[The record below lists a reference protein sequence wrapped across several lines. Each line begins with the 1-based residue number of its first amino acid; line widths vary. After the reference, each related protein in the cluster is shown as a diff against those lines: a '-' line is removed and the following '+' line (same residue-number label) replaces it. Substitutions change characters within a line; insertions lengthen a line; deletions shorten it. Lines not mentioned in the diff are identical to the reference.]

1 MPESPRRPVLAVAA
15 VLTALVILI
24 IAAVGIPV
32 RADSGAP
39 GAAVDS
45 ADVDAVLTR
54 LSGAYDAMKSFEAQF
69 TQTSSGISFPVP
81 LVQEGTLQVQKPN
94 KLRWEFKKPS
104 PRLFISDGTQ
114 LWIVDEAERTCTHY
128 SAMMESLD
136 RFLAVFN
143 GADRLVKHYKISL
156 ATGSESRAGADTLK
170 LVPKVPDGSVDA
182 IYLRVDS
189 SSSMVTAVVT
199 VSAFGDRTE
208 TALQGLVMGK
218 EQPIERFRWSKRPD
232 FQVIEAG

>member
-24 IAAVGIPV
+24 IAAVGVPV
-32 RADSGAP
+32 RADSGAT
-39 GAAVDS
+39 AAS
-45 ADVDAVLTR
+45 GTNGGVDAVLTR
-54 LSGAYDAMKSFEAQF
+54 LNGAYSTMKSFEAQF
-69 TQTSSGISFPVP
+69 TQTSSGMSFPAP
-81 LVQEGTLQVQKPN
+81 MIQQGTLQVQKPN
-94 KLRWEFKKPS
+94 MLRWEFKKPS
-104 PRLFISDGTQ
+104 PRLFLSDGSQ
-114 LWIVDEAERTCTHY
+114 LWIVDEAEKTCTHY
-128 SAMMESLD
+128 SAVMASLD

-143 GADRLVKHYKISL
+143 GADRLVEHYKISL

-170 LVPKVPDGSVDA
+170 LMPKVPDGSVEA

-208 TALQGLVMGK
+208 TVLEGIVLGQEK
-218 EQPIERFRWSKRPD
+218 PIGHFTWSPRPE
-232 FQVIEAG
+232 FQLIEAG